1 MRTLEVGFRE
11 ASMIALLSF
20 TTLAV
25 ATILALAAGTA
36 FQWLLLR
43 AACYLMQ
50 PAAARR
56 RPVRSELA
64 RGTAQLARAYV
75 THR

>member
-1 MRTLEVGFRE
+1 
-11 ASMIALLSF
+11 MIALLSF

-43 AACYLMQ
+43 VSLQLMQ
-50 PAAARR
+50 PATARR
-56 RPVRSELA
+56 RVLRTELA
-64 RGTAQLARAYV
+64 HGTPQLARAFAP
-75 THR
+75 HR

>member
-1 MRTLEVGFRE
+1 
-11 ASMIALLSF
+11 MIALLSF

-43 AACYLMQ
+43 AACHLMQ
-50 PAAARR
+50 PATAQR
-56 RPVRSELA
+56 RPARTELV
-64 RGTAQLARAYV
+64 RGTAQLARAFV
-75 THR
+75 SHR

>member
-1 MRTLEVGFRE
+1 
-11 ASMIALLSF
+11 MIALLSF

-43 AACYLMQ
+43 AACLLMQ
-50 PAAARR
+50 PAATSHSPARR
-56 RPVRSELA
+56 ELA
-64 RGTAQLARAYV
+64 RGAAQLARAYMPQ
-75 THR
+75 R

>member
-1 MRTLEVGFRE
+1 
-11 ASMIALLSF
+11 MIALLSF

-43 AACYLMQ
+43 AACLLMQ
-50 PAAARR
+50 LAATSHPA
-56 RPVRSELA
+56 VRCELA
-64 RGTAQLARAYV
+64 RGTAQLARAY
-75 THR
+75 TSHR